1 MNKRPAV
8 GIAVIIIKDGKA
20 LLGKRKNA
28 HGEGTWCFPGGYLEY
43 GESFETC
50 AQREVSEETGLKISN
65 IRRGPFTN
73 NIFEKES
80 VHTVTLFMI
89 ADYHSGSATVREPDK
104 CERWDWFDWHD
115 LPRPL
120 FLPIKNLFKSG
131 YDPDVLKRP

>member
-8 GIAVIIIKDGKA
+8 GIAVIIFKDRKV

-50 AQREVSEETGLKISN
+50 AQREVLEETGLKISN
-65 IRRGPFTN
+65 IRRGTFTN

-89 ADYHSGSATVREPDK
+89 ADYESGSATVREPDK
-104 CERWDWFDWHD
+104 CEKWNWFAWSN
-115 LPRPL
+115 LPQPL
-120 FLPIKNLFKSG
+120 FLPIKNLFESG
-131 YDPDVLKRP
+131 FDPDVL